1 MESWDD
7 GVRQRA
13 FLFAVILHLDRMKN
27 DGLTVFW
34 QEKKNWDFKFA
45 IIDLR
50 L

>member
-1 MESWDD
+1 MECWDD

-13 FLFAVILHLDRMKN
+13 FLFAVIYLYRMKN
-27 DGLTVFW
+27 DGLTVSR

-45 IIDLR
+45 IIDLQ